1 MRIDDRLRN
10 ANAEQFRH
18 SDRSLPLN
26 ASMKALKSRFC
37 WTLIVY
43 KDNFGSHDVLDVS
56 GFKHRCVNHS
66 RAFVS
71 RSGRHINGIEN
82 FWNRAKRVL

>member
-1 MRIDDRLRN
+1 
-10 ANAEQFRH
+10 
-18 SDRSLPLN
+18 
-26 ASMKALKSRFC
+26 MKALKSG
-37 WTLIVY
+37 LLLDSIVY
-43 KDNFGSHDVLDVS
+43 TDNFGSHDVLDAS
-56 GFKHRCVNHS
+56 GFKYRCVNHS